1 MNKKFETVMTDTKI
15 LFRSIPPVV
24 ITLFTVSVIVMN
36 ILANKTIYQNEWIAI
51 DGGFTISWLSF
62 LCMDIITR
70 SFGPK
75 ASTKIS
81 IFALFI
87 NLFVCVLFFIVSAIP
102 TETDFSA
109 FNKTIGGTWFIL
121 LSSSIAFISSAVINN
136 FLNWN
141 IGKLFSKNPN
151 GKLAYATSCYVST
164 FIGQFCDNLIFASL
178 TFMVFAPIF
187 WNGFHWTSLQ
197 CVNCSILGALLE
209 LFMEVIFSPIG
220 YIVLKEWQKDGIG
233 KEYIKGECA

>member
-1 MNKKFETVMTDTKI
+1 MNNKFKSVMTDTKI
-15 LFRSIPPVV
+15 LFRSVPPVV

-36 ILANKTIYQNEWIAI
+36 ILANKTIFQNDWLAL

-70 SFGPK
+70 AFGPK

-81 IFALFI
+81 VFALFI

-102 TETDFSA
+102 TKTDFSA

-151 GKLAYATSCYVST
+151 GKQAYATSCYVST
-164 FIGQFCDNLIFASL
+164 FIGQFCDNFIFASL
-178 TFMVFAPIF
+178 TFMFFAPIF
-187 WNGFHWTSLQ
+187 WNGFHWTPLQ
-197 CVNCSILGALLE
+197 CINSSVLGALLE

-220 YIVLKEWQKDGIG
+220 YMVLKEWQKDGIG
-233 KEYIKGECA
+233 KEYIKGKYV

>member
-1 MNKKFETVMTDTKI
+1 MNEKFEAVIADTKL

-36 ILANKTIYQNEWIAI
+36 ILANKTIYQNDWIAI

-62 LCMDIITR
+62 LCMDVITR
-70 SFGPK
+70 AFGPK
-75 ASTKIS
+75 AATKIS
-81 IFALFI
+81 VFALFI

-178 TFMVFAPIF
+178 TFMLFAPIF
-187 WNGFHWTSLQ
+187 WSGFHWTPIQ
-197 CVNCSILGALLE
+197 CLNSSILGALLE

-233 KEYIKGECA
+233 KEYIKGERA